1 MKRLH
6 TSEAK
11 TARLESMREHVRTL
25 CSEGTSEP
33 RAPELESM
41 RVNVQ
46 TLHSEETLEA
56 RLESMNGLCIVKRL
70 QRNNTWVRSYSSL
83 NLSECSPH
91 LMLTSY

>member
-1 MKRLH
+1 MIQKRLQ

-25 CSEGTSEP
+25 RSEGTSEP

-41 RVNVQ
+41 REHVQ
-46 TLHSEETLEA
+46 TLCSEETSEA
-56 RLESMNGLCIVKRL
+56 RLESKNGLCIVKRL
-70 QRNNTWVRSYSSL
+70 WRNNTSYSSL

-91 LMLTSY
+91 LMLASY